1 VESLLHDYHQ
11 ILGAHFT
18 TVNGV
23 ETVADYGDPE
33 TEQTRLRSTAGI
45 LDLSCRGRLCL
56 TGADR
61 ARFLHGQVTNDI
73 KRLGSGEGCYTA
85 IVDAKGKLQAD
96 ATIFCLPEELL
107 LDLEPGLNTAVAQRL
122 EKFLVADDV
131 QIVDVTALYG
141 LLSVQG
147 PKAEEV
153 VRAAGLTSALP
164 AREFNAVQLS
174 DPRLGET
181 YLVNLPRLATS
192 GFDLFAPAQ
201 SQVNLTQ
208 RLLAAA
214 GSIGGGAV
222 GWQALETVRVEAGI
236 PRFGV
241 DMDQAN
247 FPQEAGIDG
256 RAVSYNK
263 GCYVGQETLNRIHTM
278 GHVNRLLCGLRWAS
292 DLASLPAKG
301 DPLYLT
307 GREVG
312 YITSAVRSAHLHANL
327 ALGYVRREASQP
339 GTRLTLRAGQS
350 ETSIGIVELP
360 FRCP

>member
-1 VESLLHDYHQ
+1 VESALHDYHQ
-11 ILGAHFT
+11 ILGARFT

-23 ETVADYGDPE
+23 ETVAHYGDPE
-33 TEQTRLRSTAGI
+33 AEQTTLRSAAGI
-45 LDLSCRGRLCL
+45 LDLSSRGRLCL

-73 KRLGSGEGCYTA
+73 KGLRSGEGCYTA

-96 ATIFCLPEELL
+96 ANVVCLPEELL

-131 QIVDVTALYG
+131 RIIDVTSLYG
-141 LLSVQG
+141 LISVQG
-147 PKAEEV
+147 PKAEAV
-153 VRAAGLTSALP
+153 IRSAGLGSELP
-164 AREFNAVQLS
+164 AKLFNLVQLS

-192 GFDLFAPAQ
+192 GFDLFAPTQ
-201 SQVNLTQ
+201 SLVELAQ
-208 RLLAAA
+208 RLSASANT
-214 GSIGGGAV
+214 IGGAPV

-241 DMDQAN
+241 EMDEAN
-247 FPQEAGIDG
+247 FPQEAGIDS

-278 GHVNRLLCGLRWAS
+278 GHVNRRLCGFRLAS
-292 DLASLPAKG
+292 DLANLPAKG
-301 DPLYLT
+301 DRLYLA
-307 GREVG
+307 GKEVG
-312 YITSAVRSAHLHANL
+312 YVTSAVHSSHLHANL

-339 GTRLTLRAGQS
+339 GTHLTLRSGQG
-350 ETSIGIVELP
+350 ETNIEIVELP
-360 FRCP
+360 FRQ